1 MKRLCEAL
9 ASRTL
14 TFAVLTVTLAL
25 GGLAAPLAA
34 GAQGPTKVW
43 RIGLFHV
50 GLDHVPPSL
59 APLREGLKALGYEEG
74 KNLRLDWRNL
84 PDEKAARETA
94 KEFVY
99 RPRFRGHRVDG
110 NRSCWGVPEIW
121 PRCRSSIVGPL
132 RDRGFDALA
141 GRTAGA
147 A

>member
-59 APLREGLKALGYEEG
+59 APLREGLRRWGTKRGRIFVSTGETCPMRR
-74 KNLRLDWRNL
+74 RL
-84 PDEKAARETA
+84 A
-94 KEFVY
+94 
-99 RPRFRGHRVDG
+99 RPRKNSFRIE
-110 NRSCWGVPEIW
+110 WT
-121 PRCRSSIVGPL
+121 SSW
-132 RDRGFDALA
+132 R
-141 GRTAGA
+141 
-147 A
+147 